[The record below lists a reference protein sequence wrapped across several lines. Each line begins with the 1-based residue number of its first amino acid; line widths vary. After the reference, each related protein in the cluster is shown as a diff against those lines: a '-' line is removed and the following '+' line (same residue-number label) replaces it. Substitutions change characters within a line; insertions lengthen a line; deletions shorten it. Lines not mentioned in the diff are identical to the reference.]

1 MTLVASAQYTIGD
14 GQAGGLDTLH
24 RMRQL
29 IRSQI
34 ALPIVRLTTATIVAG
49 TGTDADRQVYLIR
62 RWLAAHIGFLR
73 DPDGHELL
81 QSPAV
86 VLQMVGEHGA
96 ADVDCDDVAMLGAAM
111 GLSIGLRAQLQ
122 LIGAWGGYSHV
133 WCDLG
138 APLGIT
144 QWIDLDITRPW
155 QVDYSQYP
163 LQLAV
168 EV

>member
-1 MTLVASAQYTIGD
+1 MTQVAAHQYTIAD
-14 GQAGGLDTLH
+14 REAGGLDTLH
-24 RMRQL
+24 RMRQI
-29 IRSQI
+29 IRAQI
-34 ALPIVRLTTATIVAG
+34 ALPVVRLTTAQIVAG
-49 TGTDADRQVYLIR
+49 TGTDAARQVYLIR
-62 RWLAAHIGFLR
+62 NWLSSHIGFLR

-81 QSPAV
+81 QDPAT
-86 VLQMVGEHGA
+86 VLAMVHAHGA

-111 GLSIGLRAQLQ
+111 GLSIGLRAQLE

-133 WCDLG
+133 WADLSS
-138 APLGIT
+138 PMRIPEW
-144 QWIDLDITRPW
+144 QDLDITRPW